1 MKRKKVRVI
10 TAGIIGIMLLAAVAG
25 TYAFLN
31 ATTNV
36 KENLFSPKKIVN
48 ITVLEQTRPAAGT
61 GRRLVKKRRK
71 IMQRSRVAP
80 PSLKRYGLRTMITRR
95 ERSQTL
101 ISASGWCPELS
112 LTAIT
117 REPASAW
124 RGR

>member
-48 ITVLEQTRPAAGT
+48 ITVLEQDP
-61 GRRLVKKRRK
+61 
-71 IMQRSRVAP
+71 
-80 PSLKRYGLRTMITRR
+80 
-95 ERSQTL
+95 
-101 ISASGWCPELS
+101 ASGRDRQE
-112 LTAIT
+112 T
-117 REPASAW
+117 
-124 RGR
+124 G